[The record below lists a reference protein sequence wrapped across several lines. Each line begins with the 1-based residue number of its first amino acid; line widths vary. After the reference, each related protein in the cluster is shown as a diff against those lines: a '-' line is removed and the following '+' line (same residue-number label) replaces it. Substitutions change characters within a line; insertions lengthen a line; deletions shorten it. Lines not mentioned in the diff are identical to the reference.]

1 MSDCKIKEKHLNYTV
16 EVALDICTN
25 KSQEQLLSSLK
36 YGIQA
41 MDDNWDI
48 TCGVITVKNV
58 ELCDCDC
65 YEDIT
70 NDR

>member
-1 MSDCKIKEKHLNYTV
+1 MKNKHLNYRV

-25 KSQEQLLSSLK
+25 KSQQQLLNCLK
-36 YGIQA
+36 CDIEA
-41 MDDNWDI
+41 IKDNWDI

-65 YEDIT
+65 YEDT
-70 NDR
+70 DD

>member
-1 MSDCKIKEKHLNYTV
+1 MNNVKIKEKHLNYKV

-25 KSQEQLLSSLK
+25 KSQERLLSYLK
-36 YGIQA
+36 QTIQNIE
-41 MDDNWDI
+41 DNWDI

-65 YEDIT
+65 YEG
-70 NDR
+70 

>member
-1 MSDCKIKEKHLNYTV
+1 MKNKHLNYKV

-25 KSQEQLLSSLK
+25 KSQERLLSELK
-36 YGIQA
+36 QEIQNIQE
-41 MDDNWDI
+41 DWDI

-65 YEDIT
+65 YED
-70 NDR
+70 